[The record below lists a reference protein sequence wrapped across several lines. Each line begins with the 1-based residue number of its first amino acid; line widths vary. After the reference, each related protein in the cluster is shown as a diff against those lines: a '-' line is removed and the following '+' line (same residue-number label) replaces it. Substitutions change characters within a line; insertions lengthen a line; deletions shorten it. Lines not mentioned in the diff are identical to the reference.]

1 MAAPKERIV
10 FDPPTPAREHAVA
23 ILQAQ
28 PKVRDP
34 GREAQQPQRAPSARM
49 MQRADLERLRRRLAE
64 PCELKDRDLL
74 TLLSYAVG
82 GDGDPIVGLLD
93 DTRATIGMLGELPA
107 GTELDLLAS
116 LERRLAV
123 ALELYA
129 RATATDAP

>member
-1 MAAPKERIV
+1 MALPKERIV
-10 FDPPTPAREHAVA
+10 FDPPVPSREQTMAIVQASSKGRDSREPSQPA
-23 ILQAQ
+23 
-28 PKVRDP
+28 
-34 GREAQQPQRAPSARM
+34 RAPSARV

-64 PCELKDRDLL
+64 PCDLKDRDLL

-107 GTELDLLAS
+107 GTEPNLLAS

-129 RATATDAP
+129 RATATDSP

>member
-1 MAAPKERIV
+1 MALLEKRVV
-10 FDPPTPAREHAVA
+10 FDPPAREPAVA
-23 ILQAQ
+23 IVQAE
-28 PKVRDP
+28 PKGRDVS
-34 GREAQQPQRAPSARM
+34 REPAPSLRKPSARM
-49 MQRADLERLRRRLAE
+49 MQRADFERLRRRLAE

-93 DTRATIGMLGELPA
+93 DARATIGMLGDLPA
-107 GTELDLLAS
+107 GMEANLLAS

-129 RATATDAP
+129 RATASDDP

>member
-1 MAAPKERIV
+1 MALPKERIV
-10 FDPPTPAREHAVA
+10 FDPPAPSREQTMA
-23 ILQAQ
+23 IVQAP
-28 PKVRDP
+28 PKGRDP
-34 GREAQQPQRAPSARM
+34 GSPQAARPPSTRVK
-49 MQRADLERLRRRLAE
+49 QRTDLERLRRRLAE

-93 DTRATIGMLGELPA
+93 DTRAMIGMLGELHL
-107 GTELDLLAS
+107 GTEPDLLAS